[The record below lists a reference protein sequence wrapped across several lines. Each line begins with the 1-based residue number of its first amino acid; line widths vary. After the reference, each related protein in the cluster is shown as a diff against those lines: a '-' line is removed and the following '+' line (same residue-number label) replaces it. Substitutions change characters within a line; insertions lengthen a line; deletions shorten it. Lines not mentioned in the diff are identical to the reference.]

1 MKMAYRVATLLL
13 SRLRPTPPALYSPFD
28 IKEIIMDAAPS
39 PPVTLVIFGAT
50 GDLTRRLLVPAI
62 INLTQSGLTG
72 DDLRILG
79 IGIEPGDDAML
90 VGRLDDFLKTLDDGG
105 AHAASDGWK
114 RLRQRISY
122 TSGDFTKDEIY
133 LDIKA
138 RLANSNAAF
147 YLAVPPQF
155 FGTIVEKLSEH
166 GLMSESETCFRR
178 IAIEKPFG
186 TDLASA
192 KALNARI
199 LAKVAESQVY
209 RLDHFLGKET
219 VQNILTTRFANMMIE
234 ALWNNNYIDHVQI
247 TAAETVDV
255 GSRGKFYDATGAL
268 RDMVPNHLF
277 QLLAMIAMEAPNG
290 FGAEAIRSEK
300 SKALSALRIYTPE
313 EAAEHGVRG
322 AYAGGQLNGN
332 EITAFRESKD
342 VSPDSHTETFV
353 AVKLYVDTWRWAG
366 VPFYLRTGKAMTAR
380 DTEIVVT
387 FRQVPFAQFRETDIK
402 RSLPPNRL
410 VIQVQPDEGLSVEL
424 SIKSPGLSVDTVP
437 VSLDFRYADKFDIG
451 KMTGYESLL
460 YDLFIGDQTLFQR
473 ADGIEAG
480 WAAVQPFLDMWGA
493 SSEQPETYLPGSM
506 GPDGAD
512 QLIRKDGRQWHA
524 LGVILHNQKTS
535 KE

>member
-1 MKMAYRVATLLL
+1 MDVA
-13 SRLRPTPPALYSPFD
+13 PT
-28 IKEIIMDAAPS
+28 

-62 INLTQSGLTG
+62 INLIQSGMVG
-72 DDLRILG
+72 DDLHILG
-79 IGIEPGDDAML
+79 IGIDAGDDAML
-90 VGRLDDFLKTLDDGG
+90 VDHLDSFLAGMDDGG
-105 AHAASDGWK
+105 AHQKTDGWQRLKK
-114 RLRQRISY
+114 RIAY
-122 TSGDFTKDEIY
+122 ISGDFTKD
-133 LDIKA
+133 DIFLQIADRLKA
-138 RLANSNAAF
+138 SQSGNAAF
-147 YLAVPPQF
+147 YFAVPPQF
-155 FGTIVEKLSEH
+155 FGPLVNKLAEH
-166 GLMSESETCFRR
+166 NLTKESDGCFRR

-192 KALNARI
+192 RALNAQI
-199 LAKVAESQVY
+199 LSRVAETQVY

-219 VQNILTTRFANMMIE
+219 VQNILTARFANMMIE
-234 ALWNNNYIDHVQI
+234 SLWNNNYIDHVQI

-255 GSRGKFYDATGAL
+255 GMRGKFYDATGAL

-313 EAAEHGVRG
+313 EAETHAVRG
-322 AYAGGQLNGN
+322 AYTSGTLNGN
-332 EITAFRESKD
+332 AITAFRDSKD
-342 VSPDSHTETFV
+342 VSPDSDTETFV
-353 AVKLYVDTWRWAG
+353 ALKLYVDTWRWAG

-402 RSLPPNRL
+402 RSLPPNRM

-437 VSLDFRYADKFDIG
+437 VSLDFRYAEMFDIG

-480 WAAVQPFLDMWGA
+480 WAAVQPFLDVWASGA
-493 SSEQPETYLPGSM
+493 KKPDPYAPGSM
-506 GPDGAD
+506 GPACAD
-512 QLIRKDGRQWHA
+512 DLIQQDGRQWHA
-524 LGVILHNQKTS
+524 LGVLTHNHKKQS
-535 KE
+535 E

>member
-1 MKMAYRVATLLL
+1 
-13 SRLRPTPPALYSPFD
+13 
-28 IKEIIMDAAPS
+28 MDAAPS

-72 DDLRILG
+72 DDLHILG

-90 VGRLDDFLKTLDDGG
+90 VARLDDFLATLDDGG

-114 RLRQRISY
+114 RLRQRIAY
-122 TSGDFTKDEIY
+122 TSGDFTRDEIY

-138 RLANSNAAF
+138 RLARAPAGNAAF

-155 FGTIVEKLSEH
+155 FGTIVEKLAEH
-166 GLMSESETCFRR
+166 GLTRESDGVFRR

-186 TDLASA
+186 TDLSTA

-199 LAKVAESQVY
+199 LAKVSESQVY

-313 EAAEHGVRG
+313 EAATHGVRG
-322 AYAGGQLNGN
+322 AYGGGELNGN
-332 EITAFRESKD
+332 PVTAFRATKD
-342 VSPDSHTETFV
+342 VSPDSNTETFV
-353 AVKLYVDTWRWAG
+353 ALKLFVDTWRWAG

-387 FRQVPFAQFRETDIK
+387 FRQVPFAQFRETDVQ
-402 RSLPPNRL
+402 RNLPPNKL
-410 VIQVQPDEGLSVEL
+410 VIQVQPDEGLSMEI

-480 WAAVQPFLDMWGA
+480 WAAVQPFLDVWA
-493 SSEQPETYLPGSM
+493 KESKEPETYAPGSM
-506 GPDGAD
+506 GPTCAEE
-512 QLIRKDGRQWHA
+512 LIKRDGREWHA
-524 LGVILHNQKTS
+524 LGVMLHNPNKARP
-535 KE
+535 

>member
-1 MKMAYRVATLLL
+1 MA
-13 SRLRPTPPALYSPFD
+13 
-28 IKEIIMDAAPS
+28 AAPT

-62 INLTQSGLTG
+62 INLTQSGLVG
-72 DDLRILG
+72 DDLQILG
-79 IGIEPGDDAML
+79 VGIEPGDDAML
-90 VGRLDDFLKTLDDGG
+90 VARLDGFLCELDDDG
-105 AHAASDGWK
+105 AHRKSEGWRK
-114 RLRQRISY
+114 LRERIAY
-122 TSGDFTKDEIY
+122 ISGDFTKDDIFVEI
-133 LDIKA
+133 KK
-138 RLANSNAAF
+138 RLASAPSGNAAF
-147 YLAVPPQF
+147 YFAVPPQF
-155 FGTIVEKLSEH
+155 FGTLVEKLAENGLTSE
-166 GLMSESETCFRR
+166 GDGSFRR

-192 KALNARI
+192 RALNARI
-199 LAKVAESQVY
+199 LCKVSESQVY

-219 VQNILTTRFANMMIE
+219 VQNILTARFANMMIE

-247 TAAETVDV
+247 TATEVVDV

-290 FGAEAIRSEK
+290 FGAEAIRTEK
-300 SKALSALRIYTPE
+300 SKALSALRISTPE
-313 EAAEHGVRG
+313 EAATHAVRG
-322 AYAGGQLNGN
+322 AYTAGTLEGNG
-332 EITAFRESKD
+332 IAAFTQTKD
-342 VSPDSHTETFV
+342 VSPDSKTETFV
-353 AVKLYVDTWRWAG
+353 ALKLYVDTWRWAG

-402 RSLPPNRL
+402 RNLPPNRM
-410 VIQVQPDEGLSVEL
+410 VIQVQPDEGLSIEL

-480 WAAVQPFLDMWGA
+480 WAAVQPFLDAWAKSGEDPDPYA
-493 SSEQPETYLPGSM
+493 PGSM
-506 GPDGAD
+506 GPACAD
-512 QLIRKDGRQWHA
+512 DLIRRDGRQWHE
-524 LGVILHNQKTS
+524 LGVLIHNQTKGA
-535 KE
+535 K

>member
-1 MKMAYRVATLLL
+1 MVAV
-13 SRLRPTPPALYSPFD
+13 
-28 IKEIIMDAAPS
+28 PS

-62 INLTQSGLTG
+62 INLRQSGLAG
-72 DDLRILG
+72 DDLNILG
-79 IGIEPGDDAML
+79 VGIEPGDDAML
-90 VGRLDDFLKTLDDGG
+90 VGRLDSFLATLDDEGE
-105 AHAASDGWK
+105 HAKSDGWK
-114 RLRQRISY
+114 RLRERISY
-122 TSGDFTKDEIY
+122 TSGDFTKDEIF

-138 RLANSNAAF
+138 RLAKAPSGNAAF

-155 FGTIVEKLSEH
+155 FGTIVEKLAEH
-166 GLMSESETCFRR
+166 GLTTETDSAFRR

-199 LAKVAESQVY
+199 LAKVSENQVY

-300 SKALSALRIYTPE
+300 SKALSALRIYTAD

-322 AYAGGQLNGN
+322 AYTGGPLNGSDV
-332 EITAFRESKD
+332 TAFRETKD

-366 VPFYLRTGKAMTAR
+366 VPFYLRTGKAMKAR

-410 VIQVQPDEGLSVEL
+410 VIQVQPDEGLSIEL
-424 SIKSPGLSVDTVP
+424 SIKSPGLTVDTVP

-480 WAAVQPFLDMWGA
+480 WAAVQPFLDMWAKSGD
-493 SSEQPETYLPGSM
+493 QPEPYMPGSM
-506 GPDGAD
+506 GPTCAD
-512 QLIRKDGRQWHA
+512 DLIRKDGRQWHE
-524 LGVILHNQKTS
+524 LGVVLHNQS
-535 KE
+535 KHR

>member
-1 MKMAYRVATLLL
+1 MATA
-13 SRLRPTPPALYSPFD
+13 PT
-28 IKEIIMDAAPS
+28 

-62 INLTQSGLTG
+62 INLTQSGLVG
-72 DDLRILG
+72 DDLHILG
-79 IGIEPGDDAML
+79 VGIEPGDDAML
-90 VGRLDDFLKTLDDGG
+90 VARLDSFLSELDD
-105 AHAASDGWK
+105 DGTRRKSEGWR
-114 RLRQRISY
+114 RLRERISY
-122 TSGDFTKDEIY
+122 IAGDFTKD
-133 LDIKA
+133 DIFVQIKT
-138 RLANSNAAF
+138 RLATASSGNAAF

-155 FGTIVEKLSEH
+155 FGTLVEKLAEH
-166 GLMSESETCFRR
+166 GLTSEGDGSFRR

-192 KALNARI
+192 RALNARI
-199 LAKVAESQVY
+199 LSKVAESQVY

-219 VQNILTTRFANMMIE
+219 VQNILTARFANMMIE
-234 ALWNNNYIDHVQI
+234 SLWNNNYIDHVQI
-247 TAAETVDV
+247 TAAEVVDV

-290 FGAEAIRSEK
+290 FGAEAIRTEK
-300 SKALSALRIYTPE
+300 SKALSALRISTPE
-313 EAAEHGVRG
+313 EAATHAVRG
-322 AYAGGQLNGN
+322 AYTAGAVNGN
-332 EITAFRESKD
+332 SVTAFRETKD
-342 VSPDSHTETFV
+342 VSPDSKTETFV
-353 AVKLYVDTWRWAG
+353 ALKLYVDTWRWAG

-402 RSLPPNRL
+402 RSLPPNKM

-480 WAAVQPFLDMWGA
+480 WAAVQPFLDAWAKSGEVPDPYA
-493 SSEQPETYLPGSM
+493 PASM
-506 GPDGAD
+506 GPACAD
-512 QLIRKDGRQWHA
+512 DLIRRDGRQWHE
-524 LGVILHNQKTS
+524 LGVSIHNHAKAS
-535 KE
+535 K